1 MPVEISTQAYTFLY
15 SILCG
20 MLIGFI
26 YDVFRIKRKTIKT
39 GALFIY
45 IEDLTYWII
54 VAAIVFALIFYSNDG
69 EIRGYIFIG
78 AIIGVTL
85 YMLLFSNIIVN
96 LSVRVL
102 DLLGRIIR
110 FILFIISYP
119 VRILIKIISFPIRLI
134 SKPVKKLLKSLKAS
148 LKIRLT
154 KISFLKKTIR
164 NMIKKI

>member
-1 MPVEISTQAYTFLY
+1 
-15 SILCG
+15 

-148 LKIRLT
+148 SKIRLA
-154 KISFLKKTIR
+154 KMSFLKKTIR